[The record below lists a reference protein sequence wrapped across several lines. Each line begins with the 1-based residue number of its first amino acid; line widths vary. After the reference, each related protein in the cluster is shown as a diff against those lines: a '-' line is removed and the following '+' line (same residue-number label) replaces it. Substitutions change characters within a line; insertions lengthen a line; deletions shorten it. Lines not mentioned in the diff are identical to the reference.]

1 MDLTITKI
9 FYKKKYFLFKALSN
23 SCNSLAS
30 GWFATLLIYPGIS
43 FYLKEFNWTNIFNL
57 LQSFIFGVLF
67 LVLSVFLD
75 KK

>member
-1 MDLTITKI
+1 MDLAVSKI
-9 FYKKKYFLFKALSN
+9 LYKKKYFWFKALSN

-30 GWFATLLIYPGIS
+30 GWFATLFIYPGIG
-43 FYLKEFNWTNIFNL
+43 FYLKEFNWLNFFIL
-57 LQSFIFGVLF
+57 IQSFIFGVIF

>member
-1 MDLTITKI
+1 MDLTFGKLI
-9 FYKKKYFLFKALSN
+9 YKKKYFWFKALAN
-23 SCNSLAS
+23 SCNNLAS

-43 FYLKEFNWTNIFNL
+43 FYLKKFNWINFFIL